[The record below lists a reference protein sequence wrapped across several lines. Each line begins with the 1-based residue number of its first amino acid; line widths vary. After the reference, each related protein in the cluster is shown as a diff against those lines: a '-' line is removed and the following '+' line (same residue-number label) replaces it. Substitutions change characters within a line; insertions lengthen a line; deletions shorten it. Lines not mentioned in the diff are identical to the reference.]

1 MNQLNAIAFYVSKTQ
16 HLLLKLTAIKAINT
30 YATIVLKNI
39 KNYLRNKK
47 NLMKNN
53 NEKYF
58 YSKEEDKVI
67 VDFVKNDFK
76 EKQEAR
82 RNFDLIWELNMNFYI
97 GNQYSYITP
106 SGFISDIE
114 KSFTWENREVYNHIA
129 PIIEARLSKL
139 NKIKQSL

>member
-1 MNQLNAIAFYVSKTQ
+1 
-16 HLLLKLTAIKAINT
+16 
-30 YATIVLKNI
+30 
-39 KNYLRNKK
+39 
-47 NLMKNN
+47 MKNS

-114 KSFTWENREVYNHIA
+114 
-129 PIIEARLSKL
+129 
-139 NKIKQSL
+139 NKITELTGGKFPQ

>member
-1 MNQLNAIAFYVSKTQ
+1 
-16 HLLLKLTAIKAINT
+16 
-30 YATIVLKNI
+30 
-39 KNYLRNKK
+39 
-47 NLMKNN
+47 MKN

-76 EKQEAR
+76 EKQKQR
-82 RNFDLIWELNMNFYI
+82 RNFELTWELNINFYL

-114 KSFTWENREVYNHIA
+114 KNFSWENREVYNHIA

-139 NKIKQSL
+139 NKIKPNISITATSNNENDLYKSKLANAILTYTTV